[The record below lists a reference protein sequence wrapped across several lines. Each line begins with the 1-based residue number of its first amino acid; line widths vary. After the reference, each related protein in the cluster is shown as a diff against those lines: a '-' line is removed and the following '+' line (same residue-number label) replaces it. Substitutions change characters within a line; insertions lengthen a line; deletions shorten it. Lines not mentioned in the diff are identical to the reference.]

1 MTEPLPPEPPPEPA
15 DESRFYPRTVGGV
28 LYLLVLAA
36 TFLGIGIAW
45 SGDWRLGVKWV
56 GAALGAAA
64 TLRLLLRQQDAGM
77 LAVRHRL
84 VDFALLAGVGATLIF
99 LSESIP
105 NQPG

>member
-1 MTEPLPPEPPPEPA
+1 MTDPLPPEPAPEPV
-15 DESRFYPRTVGGV
+15 DESRFYPRTIGGV

-36 TFLGIGIAW
+36 TFIGIGIAW
-45 SGDWRLGVKWV
+45 SGDWRFGVKWV
-56 GAALGAAA
+56 GAALGAAG
-64 TLRLLLRQQDAGM
+64 TLRLLLRQRDAGM

-84 VDFALLAGVGATLIF
+84 VDFVLLAGVGATLIF